1 MFEAGHGG
9 TRDQYLTD
17 NNITTYLIQGFEDS
31 NANFKEDTTKQ
42 NGIRDLKKQSPLS
55 PISIRS
61 SDSTVLSTMNLPKIM
76 ITNASS
82 EETGNHWTPEIPFED
97 LAGAI
102 TELERKAS
110 LEEELDNLMD
120 ISIEIAS
127 NKRMKRDFI
136 HPFKLTFRD

>member
-1 MFEAGHGG
+1 
-9 TRDQYLTD
+9 
-17 NNITTYLIQGFEDS
+17 
-31 NANFKEDTTKQ
+31 
-42 NGIRDLKKQSPLS
+42 
-55 PISIRS
+55 
-61 SDSTVLSTMNLPKIM
+61 M
-76 ITNASS
+76 ITNESS

-127 NKRMKRDFI
+127 NKRMKKDFI
-136 HPFKLTFRD
+136 HPFKLTFRDKKVESTE